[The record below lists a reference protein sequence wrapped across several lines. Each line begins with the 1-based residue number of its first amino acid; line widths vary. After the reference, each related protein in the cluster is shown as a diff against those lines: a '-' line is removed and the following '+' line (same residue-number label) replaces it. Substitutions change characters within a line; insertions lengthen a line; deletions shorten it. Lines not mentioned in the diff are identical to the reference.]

1 MPDEIRVAIQR
12 SKQQYKFA
20 TKVGRDIYISTR
32 DNKSEIMK
40 KKESIKK
47 TVKIVL
53 TFVAVAGVAA
63 AIAFVIGVNIGKRQ
77 AQGPKIAELK
87 DTIRGLE
94 VELKRLQAENSW
106 LAKRLESVIY
116 HLGKVVAKYENKSYQ
131 N

>member
-1 MPDEIRVAIQR
+1 
-12 SKQQYKFA
+12 
-20 TKVGRDIYISTR
+20 
-32 DNKSEIMK
+32 MK

>member
-1 MPDEIRVAIQR
+1 
-12 SKQQYKFA
+12 
-20 TKVGRDIYISTR
+20 
-32 DNKSEIMK
+32 MK
-40 KKESIKK
+40 KKENIKK
-47 TVKIVL
+47 IVKNVL
-53 TFVAVAGVAA
+53 TFIAIAGTAA
-63 AIAFVIGVNIGKRQ
+63 AIAFVFGMKVGRQQ

-87 DTIRGLE
+87 DIIRGLE